1 MIRLL
6 FAFTL
11 LAGSAAAQE
20 VTTDAFGVLPTASLE
35 DRANWAGLRTTS
47 FGEAVTQE
55 PQAVDAAI
63 FFVGPKSI
71 VAGIEPGHAV
81 AIGSDI
87 FGNMVDGAPT
97 TLVLGTGETAN
108 VTTQDG
114 IADLLFTPPPRSGVF
129 LAGANVGG
137 VQSSR
142 ADYRVTAHL
151 ATVQPAFAEG
161 NNVLLPETF
170 AQISTD
176 GLRDSYGNIVDDGV
190 GLMTILEDGNGLT
203 TLLPTV
209 VRDGAAQSNLLT
221 RDLSGD
227 VSGSVALAGT
237 RAEGLRFAIQDMVL
251 TDAGAFAIWAE
262 PSINAVYLRIGPM
275 ETDAGYLVPDGT
287 SVSVDVVAR
296 DSTRQTVAGWVLDG
310 YVSFLLSLAPESA
323 PFDVALQ
330 VGANAVERRVDVAP
344 QPENLTVRGAE

>member
-1 MIRLL
+1 MIRLI
-6 FAFTL
+6 FVFTL

-20 VTTDAFGVLPTASLE
+20 VTTDAFGVLPTANLE
-35 DRANWAGLRTTS
+35 DRADWAGLRTTS
-47 FGEAVTQE
+47 SGKAITQE

-81 AIGSDI
+81 AIGLDA

-97 TLVLGTGETAN
+97 TLVLGTGATAN
-108 VTTQDG
+108 VATQDG

-129 LAGANVGG
+129 LAGADVGG

-151 ATVQPAFAEG
+151 ATVQPAFAAG
-161 NNVLLPETF
+161 DNAVLPETF

-176 GLRDSYGNIVDDGV
+176 VLQDSYGNVVDDGV
-190 GLMTILEDGNGLT
+190 GLMTIMEDGNRLT

-209 VRDGAAQSNLLT
+209 VRDGTAQSNLLT

-237 RAEGLRFAIQDMVL
+237 RAEGLRFTVQDMVL

-262 PSINAVYLRIGPM
+262 PAINAVHLRIGPM

-287 SVSVDVVAR
+287 FVAVEVVAR
-296 DSTRQTVAGWVLDG
+296 DRTRQTVTGWVLDG
-310 YVSFLLSLAPESA
+310 YVSFLLSLAPDSA

-330 VGANAVERRVDVAP
+330 VGANSVVRRVDVAP
-344 QPENLTVRGAE
+344 RPENLTVRGAE

>member
-1 MIRLL
+1 MMRLVI
-6 FAFTL
+6 TL
-11 LAGSAAAQE
+11 IVLASGTAAQE
-20 VTTDAFGVLPTASLE
+20 VTTDAFGVVPTADLGE
-35 DRANWAGLRTTS
+35 RANWAGLRTTS
-47 FGEAVTQE
+47 TGGAMTQK
-55 PQAVDAAI
+55 PKAVDAAI
-63 FFVGPKSI
+63 LFVGPKSI

-81 AIGSDI
+81 AIGLDV
-87 FGNMVDGAPT
+87 FGNMVDDVPT
-97 TLVLGTGETAN
+97 EFVLGTGEESNITS
-108 VTTQDG
+108 QDG

-129 LAGANVGG
+129 LAGADVGG

-151 ATVQPAFAEG
+151 ATVQPKFAAD
-161 NNVLLPETF
+161 NNAVLPETF

-176 GLRDSYGNIVDDGV
+176 VLLDSYGNIVDDGV
-190 GLMTILEDGNGLT
+190 GLVTILEDGNGLT

-227 VSGSVALAGT
+227 VFGSVALAGT

-262 PSINAVYLRIGPM
+262 PSINAVHLRIGPM

-287 SVSVDVVAR
+287 SVAVDIVAR
-296 DSTRQTVAGWVLDG
+296 DRTRQTVAGWVLDG
-310 YVSFLLSLAPESA
+310 YVSFLLSVAPDSA

-330 VGANAVERRVDVAP
+330 VGANSVERRVDVAA